1 MRSSAMKISLSGWRA
16 ELVLALALA
25 AFLLAL
31 PALAL
36 WWAHVVAVWVL
47 ELADA

>member
-1 MRSSAMKISLSGWRA
+1 MKISLSGWRA
-16 ELVLALALA
+16 ELVLALVLA
-25 AFLLAL
+25 AVLLAL
-31 PALAL
+31 PVLFL